1 MRVEIEL
8 EACGDGA
15 ARTPCPGSVQL
26 TVSMGGTGQCLASL
40 VSLTV
45 GETSYLVEPSD
56 LVALGHAVEAFQ
68 SEMRAE
74 AVGYEQI
81 RTQQAIRVTHPLP
94 TPVFD
99 G

>member
-1 MRVEIEL
+1 MKVVIEL
-8 EACGDGA
+8 SPANADGDWMPETG
-15 ARTPCPGSVQL
+15 PVQL
-26 TVSMGGTGQCLASL
+26 TVSMGGTGQCFASL

-45 GETSYLVEPSD
+45 GETGYLVEPSE
-56 LVALGHAVEAFQ
+56 LVALGRTVEAFQ

-74 AVGYEQI
+74 AVGYEHI